1 MRKIQAKKSDMRQNY
16 RILSVGYCD
25 MQYLLKFQNPVAYSA
40 GVNGWDCDYYEIDDV
55 VICTGYNPI
64 KSKNIIDDYNL
75 IREYEQKASQDI
87 TTAKTNE
94 LLHELIGKLKKTI
107 K

>member
-55 VICTGYNPI
+55 VICTGYNTI
-64 KSKNIIDDYNL
+64 KSKNIIDDYEL

>member
-64 KSKNIIDDYNL
+64 KSKNIIDDYEL

>member
-64 KSKNIIDDYNL
+64 KSKNIIDDYKL

>member
-64 KSKNIIDDYNL
+64 KSKNIIDDYEL

-94 LLHELIGKLKKTI
+94 ILHELIGKLKKTI

>member
-40 GVNGWDCDYYEIDDV
+40 GVNGWDCDYYEIDGV

-64 KSKNIIDDYNL
+64 KSKNMIDDYKL
-75 IREYEQKASQDI
+75 IREYEQKAGQDI
-87 TTAKTNE
+87 TTAQINE
-94 LLHELIGKLKKTI
+94 LLYELIGKLKKPI